1 MVYVESIGSG
11 AKISCLRSYG
21 RANVNLHSSLSTPH
35 GSVRCLVLDL
45 SIGGARVV
53 MDQTMEVGEA
63 LWLSLHKVKVF
74 GSVQWVRG
82 KEIGVKFEEK
92 LPKALV
98 LSLRGDNVD
107 PQALE
112 AIEAM
117 LVAQDWAVGTPA
129 ARPKSV
135 RIAEVLGAPNQ
146 NLARSGRSGGVAAPR
161 SVGDSRTE
169 ARSENGIVRQALLLI
184 LFSAVTGALIGIAT
198 VLVQ

>member
-1 MVYVESIGSG
+1 MDYVEPIGYG

-21 RANVNLHSSLSTPH
+21 RASVALRSSLATPH
-35 GSVRCLVLDL
+35 GNVRCLVLDI

-53 MDQTMEVGEA
+53 TDQTIEIGEA

-107 PQALE
+107 PKALE
-112 AIEAM
+112 EVEAM
-117 LVAQDWAVGTPA
+117 LVAQDWVVGTPSV
-129 ARPKSV
+129 RPKSM
-135 RIAEVLGAPNQ
+135 RIADVLGAPNKGASGTDRVNVARRPQ
-146 NLARSGRSGGVAAPR
+146 RALASRKADRTSTGVDR
-161 SVGDSRTE
+161 RV
-169 ARSENGIVRQALLLI
+169 LLI
-184 LFSAVTGALIGIAT
+184 FLSAAAIGSMAGIASFM
-198 VLVQ
+198 LR